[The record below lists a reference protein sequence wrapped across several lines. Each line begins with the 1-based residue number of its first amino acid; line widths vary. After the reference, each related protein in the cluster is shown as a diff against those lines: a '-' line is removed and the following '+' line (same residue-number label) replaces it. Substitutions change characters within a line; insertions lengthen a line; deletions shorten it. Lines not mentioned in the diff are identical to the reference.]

1 MRAGIAKDGKGD
13 KEVAMIYRVE
23 SAWVRTPDAL
33 SKQARRERRRQQEKD
48 QHQPGE
54 EPGEGQPAEEKL
66 TLDLVA

>member
-1 MRAGIAKDGKGD
+1 
-13 KEVAMIYRVE
+13 MIYRVE

-48 QHQPGE
+48 QHRPGE
-54 EPGEGQPAEEKL
+54 DPHEDHPVDERL

>member
-1 MRAGIAKDGKGD
+1 
-13 KEVAMIYRVE
+13 MIYRVE

>member
-1 MRAGIAKDGKGD
+1 
-13 KEVAMIYRVE
+13 MIYRVE

-48 QHQPGE
+48 QHQSGE
-54 EPGEGQPAEEKL
+54 APHEEHAADEKL

>member
-1 MRAGIAKDGKGD
+1 
-13 KEVAMIYRVE
+13 MIYRVE

-54 EPGEGQPAEEKL
+54 DPREGQPAEEKL

>member
-1 MRAGIAKDGKGD
+1 
-13 KEVAMIYRVE
+13 MIYRVE

-54 EPGEGQPAEEKL
+54 SPQEGHPTDEKL
-66 TLDLVA
+66 TVDLVA